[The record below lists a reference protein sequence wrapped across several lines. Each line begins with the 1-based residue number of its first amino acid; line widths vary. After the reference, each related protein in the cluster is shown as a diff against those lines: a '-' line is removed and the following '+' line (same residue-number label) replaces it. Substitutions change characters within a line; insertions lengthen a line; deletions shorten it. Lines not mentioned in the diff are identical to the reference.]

1 MQDSIS
7 LAGAA
12 ALRDREAAT
21 LDALA
26 ERSAQGDQGAFE
38 QLYLALVEDVYAY
51 VRPNCAEPG
60 TAEDIVANVF
70 LRAWRSSGSYRCGSL
85 QFRHWLFGITR
96 NEVRAHWKQYHPS
109 LPILDRDF
117 RDDGY
122 EGSAERARAVV
133 AAALARLTEEQR
145 QVVVLRYFESRSHEE
160 IAAMLGKREGA
171 VRAQLMR
178 AMRRLR
184 EVLGDGPP

>member
-7 LAGAA
+7 LAGVAV
-12 ALRDREAAT
+12 LGDREAAT

-26 ERSAQGDQGAFE
+26 ERSAHGDKAAFE
-38 QLYLALVEDVYAY
+38 QIYVALVEDVYAY

-60 TAEDIVANVF
+60 IAEDIVANVF
-70 LRAWRSSGSYRCGSL
+70 LRAWRSAGSYRCGSQ
-85 QFRHWLFGITR
+85 QFRHWIFGITR
-96 NEVRAHWKQYHPS
+96 NEVRSHWKHYRPS
-109 LPILDRDF
+109 LPILDHDIY
-117 RDDGY
+117 DDGY
-122 EGSAERARAVV
+122 EVSAERARAVV
-133 AAALARLTEEQR
+133 TAALAQLTEEQR
-145 QVVVLRYFESRSHEE
+145 QVVVLRYFENRSHEE
-160 IAAMLGKREGA
+160 IAATLGKREGA